1 MPTQFSPELC
11 KKLKSLGY
19 ARDGRVKLYGQ
30 DFQLLSDPFDD
41 GTAVVVKAI
50 TAKNKNEQVLRI
62 PKPVVLAA
70 MGRTAA

>member
-11 KKLKSLGY
+11 KKLKDLGY
-19 ARDGRVKLYGQ
+19 ARNGRVKLYGK

-41 GTAVVVKAI
+41 GTAVVVKAKASSS
-50 TAKNKNEQVLRI
+50 TVEQVLRI

-70 MGRTAA
+70 AGRTAA

>member
-1 MPTQFSPELC
+1 MTTHFSPDLC

-41 GTAVVVKAI
+41 GTAVAVRAK
-50 TAKNKNEQVLRI
+50 TAKNTAEQVLRI

-70 MGRTAA
+70 LGKTA